1 LRGTL
6 AVAPGHAIAA
16 LPPALLA
23 YAPAGALAP
32 VLGGALR

>member
-1 LRGTL
+1 LT
-6 AVAPGHAIAA
+6 VAPSRAIAA

-23 YAPAGALAP
+23 HASADALAP